1 MKLLGTATLSLVLWT
16 TTAGAQGAKPS
27 TPPAKPA
34 GPAAKPAA
42 APAKRAPAAK
52 PRYSFTPQ
60 TCQGRKVLVFEDAD
74 WSLMAMDGMLAH
86 ITMITN
92 QAKKNQG
99 PYDEGKTLVEA
110 LKKAG
115 CAAEHWQ
122 EPAISI
128 DLSDKTK
135 KWVLLGEGKKEEYKP
150 VHVLKGDEIKD
161 YDVVISLRHGDE
173 EHTKT
178 RQGEPLKIT
187 FQREAGIQA
196 RGREPVKLDGSWTYT
211 EDTGLDQYAA
221 YAEKQ
226 AAEERI
232 RGEGATQKTAAEEEF
247 RKKLEEAVKVALAPA
262 QP

>member
-1 MKLLGTATLSLVLWT
+1 MKLLGGATLSIVLWT
-16 TTAGAQGAKPS
+16 TTAGAQGAKPAS
-27 TPPAKPA
+27 PPPKPA
-34 GPAAKPAA
+34 APAKPAA
-42 APAKRAPAAK
+42 AAAKRAPAEKA
-52 PRYSFTPQ
+52 RYSFTRQ
-60 TCQGRKVLVFEDAD
+60 ACQGRKVLVFEDAS

-86 ITMITN
+86 ITMITH

-99 PYDEGKTLVEA
+99 PFDEGKTLVEA

-115 CAAEHWQ
+115 CAAEHWL

-150 VHVLKGDEIKD
+150 VHVLKGDETKD
-161 YDVVISLRHGDE
+161 YDVVVSLRQGHE

-178 RQGEPLKIT
+178 RQGEALKIT
-187 FQREAGIQA
+187 FQSEAGIQA
-196 RGREPVKLDGSWTYT
+196 RDREAVKLDGSWTYT
-211 EDTGLDQYAA
+211 EDTGLNEFAG

-232 RGEGATQKTAAEEEF
+232 RGEGATQKTTAEEGF
-247 RKKLEEAVKVALAPA
+247 RKKLEDALRVALAPA